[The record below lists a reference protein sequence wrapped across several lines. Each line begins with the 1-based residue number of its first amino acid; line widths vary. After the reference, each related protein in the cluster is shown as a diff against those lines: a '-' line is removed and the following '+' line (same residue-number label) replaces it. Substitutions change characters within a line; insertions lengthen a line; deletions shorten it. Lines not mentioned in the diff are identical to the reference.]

1 MLNAKRLEILAA
13 IAEHKSFS
21 AAADVLAY
29 TQSAVSQHIA
39 ALERETGLTLIER
52 AARPLQLTDAGAQLL
67 EDATPG
73 LEHLRRAERRLRDL
87 AELRT
92 GRIRIGAFPTAN
104 AVIVPSGLA
113 AFRAKHPD
121 IKTEL
126 EEAEPSAMLSAL
138 REGQLDLAI
147 VYTIAGRAHAFG
159 APIALRPLIDDPL
172 VAVLPPGHRL
182 ARRRAVRLADL
193 ADEQWVAAKPPNDF
207 RTLFDQLCAEARFT
221 PQIAVETSDPSIG
234 LTLAQAGIGT
244 MLIPALALHAHPT
257 IKPLSVL
264 GIPAFRTICTATI
277 SGRRHPAINA
287 LSDAIA
293 KAAHDVE
300 RRQPAAPARLTP

>member
-13 IAEHKSFS
+13 IAEHESFS
-21 AAADVLAY
+21 AAADALDY

-52 AARPLQLTDAGAQLL
+52 VARPLKLTDAGNQLL

-73 LEHLRRAERRLRDL
+73 LEHLRRAERRLREL

-104 AVIVPSGLA
+104 AVIVPPAVA
-113 AFRAKHPD
+113 AFRAEHPN

-126 EEAEPSAMLSAL
+126 QEAEPSAMLSGL
-138 REGQLDLAI
+138 REGALDLAI
-147 VYTIAGRAHAFG
+147 VYTIAGREHPFRP
-159 APIALRPLIDDPL
+159 PIALRPLLDDRL

-182 ARRRAVRLADL
+182 AHRRAVQLRDL
-193 ADEQWVAAKPPNDF
+193 AGQQWVAAKPPNDF

-221 PQIAVETSDPSIG
+221 PEIAVETSDPSIG
-234 LTLAQAGIGT
+234 LTLAQAGIGAI
-244 MLIPALALHAHPT
+244 LIPALALHATPA
-257 IKPLSVL
+257 ISPLPIH
-264 GIPAFRTICTATI
+264 GIPPARTICIATI

-287 LSDAIA
+287 LSDIIA
-293 KAAHDVE
+293 KAARDIE
-300 RRQPAAPARLTP
+300 LRQGRS